1 MSKPKT
7 RRAALSRLRLRRR
20 RRRQL
25 RVGVGLKVI
34 TSPPSP
40 AHPSL
45 TVSFPCTQL
54 LRESA
59 SSGSIGNSL
68 QIVARF
74 YWLFLLFMALPRCCC
89 CCSCSVAVVVVCSL
103 ACESFLVINQ
113 FLRLRLP
120 FRSARK
126 RKSFAAWQFR
136 NRNKRRTNN
145 TKTHD
150 GTMLI
155 IKVPPARLPLI
166 YFLLFIWLFIYPF
179 FWFCFLLFFILFLFF
194 HLMLH
199 FVDPHG
205 VARRVKCTTTC

>member
-34 TSPPSP
+34 TSPSSP
-40 AHPSL
+40 AHPSF
-45 TVSFPCTQL
+45 TVSFPCSQL

-89 CCSCSVAVVVVCSL
+89 CSDVAVSVVVVAVVCSL

-155 IKVPPARLPLI
+155 IKVPPAPFPSSISFYLFG
-166 YFLLFIWLFIYPF
+166 FLFTLFFGF
-179 FWFCFLLFFILFLFF
+179 VFCFYFIFILSFDASF
-194 HLMLH
+194 
-199 FVDPHG
+199 
-205 VARRVKCTTTC
+205 R